1 MKVFIRKCLTM
12 EKTIYNTYPADLP
25 ELIEAMQ
32 AGKYKHLSIFL
43 YHDKSSLDMGFGQ
56 RYLLVN
62 NSGFGL
68 YDLKSVDYN
77 SGFLQMLFTNPDT
90 GCFAEVNL
98 DVNNEHPEHFAIR
111 WNDIKDMVYNDIAS
125 DYDATDLLELENE

>member
-1 MKVFIRKCLTM
+1 MKVFIRKWHTM
-12 EKTIYNTYPADLP
+12 EKLTYNTSPADLP

-43 YHDKSSLDMGFGQ
+43 YRDKSSLDMGFGQ
-56 RYLLVN
+56 EYLVVN
-62 NSGFGL
+62 NRGFGL

-98 DVNNEHPEHFAIR
+98 DVNNEHPEHYAIR
-111 WNDIKDMVYNDIAS
+111 LHDLKDMLYAEITSGIVD
-125 DYDATDLLELENE
+125 DELLKLENE

>member
-1 MKVFIRKCLTM
+1 M
-12 EKTIYNTYPADLP
+12 EKPIYNIYPADLP

-43 YHDKSSLDMGFGQ
+43 YRDKSSLDVGFGQ
-56 RYLLVN
+56 RYLLIN
-62 NSGFGL
+62 SSGFGL
-68 YDLKSVDYN
+68 YELKSVDYN

-98 DVNNEHPEHFAIR
+98 DVNNEHPENYCLR
-111 WNDIKDMVYNDIAS
+111 WSDIKNMVYNDIAS
-125 DYDATDLLELENE
+125 DYIDDELLELEYE

>member
-1 MKVFIRKCLTM
+1 M
-12 EKTIYNTYPADLP
+12 EKPIYNIYPADLP

-43 YHDKSSLDMGFGQ
+43 YHDKSSLDVGFGQ
-56 RYLLVN
+56 RYLLIN
-62 NSGFGL
+62 SSGFGL
-68 YDLKSVDYN
+68 YELKSVDYN

-98 DVNNEHPEHFAIR
+98 DVNNEHPENYCLR
-111 WNDIKDMVYNDIAS
+111 WSDIKNMVFDEIAS
-125 DYDATDLLELENE
+125 DYIDDELLELEDE

>member
-1 MKVFIRKCLTM
+1 M
-12 EKTIYNTYPADLP
+12 EEVTYSKYPADLS
-25 ELIEAMQ
+25 ELIEEMQ
-32 AGKYKHLSIFL
+32 AGRYKHLSIFL
-43 YHDKSSLDMGFGQ
+43 YRDKSSLDMGFGQ
-56 RYLLVN
+56 QYLLVS

-68 YDLKSVDYN
+68 YELKSVDYN

-111 WNDIKDMVYNDIAS
+111 WNDLKDMVYNGIAS
-125 DYDATDLLELENE
+125 DYDDADLLELENE

>member
-1 MKVFIRKCLTM
+1 M
-12 EKTIYNTYPADLP
+12 EKPIYNTYPADFP

-43 YHDKSSLDMGFGQ
+43 YRDKSSLDMGFGQ
-56 RYLLVN
+56 EYLVVN
-62 NSGFGL
+62 NRGFGL

-98 DVNNEHPEHFAIR
+98 DVNNEHPEHYAIR
-111 WNDIKDMVYNDIAS
+111 LHDLKDMLYAEITSGIVD
-125 DYDATDLLELENE
+125 DELLKLENE

>member
-1 MKVFIRKCLTM
+1 M
-12 EKTIYNTYPADLP
+12 EKSRYNTYPADMP

-32 AGKYKHLSIFL
+32 AGMYKHLSIFL

-62 NSGFGL
+62 NYGFGL

-98 DVNNEHPEHFAIR
+98 DVNNEHPEHYAIR
-111 WNDIKDMVYNDIAS
+111 LHDLKDMLYAEITS
-125 DYDATDLLELENE
+125 DNVDGELLELEYE